1 MKLTNKYIIIPGCS
15 DLNRGDQALVWETK
29 RVAEDAGFKGDYYL
43 TSEKNEPVSQS
54 QQFGLNIISPILE
67 HPSRF
72 FDNKNN
78 VNYSPLLKFKWGVVA
93 SFDLVIS
100 LLFLNN

>member
-54 QQFGLNIISPILE
+54 QQFGLNIISPYFRA
-67 HPSRF
+67 P
-72 FDNKNN
+72 
-78 VNYSPLLKFKWGVVA
+78 FKV
-93 SFDLVIS
+93 L
-100 LLFLNN
+100 